1 MLNNW
6 VSDVRFEKG
15 DVESAYTWNDGTG
28 LFTTSNNGLNNGTT
42 NNGNEAAATLKELVT
57 VQPLVP
63 DSSRGK

>member
-6 VSDVRFEKG
+6 VSDVRFAKG
-15 DVESAYTWNDGTG
+15 DVESAYTWNDGT
-28 LFTTSNNGLNNGTT
+28 GLNNGTT

-57 VQPLVP
+57 VQRLVP